1 MRNFL
6 RLESLREKYFNT
18 YEMKKMDMALISRD
32 LSYFTSLYLFCVD
45 SLMDIISEQIQ
56 MGIKGLSINFSNKI
70 YVYVKGKISTRD
82 PIKCSI
88 DFAWNSFYNIPV
100 KKMGS

>member
-1 MRNFL
+1 MKL
-6 RLESLREKYFNT
+6 GSLREKYFNT
-18 YEMKKMDMALISRD
+18 YKMKKMDMALISRD

-70 YVYVKGKISTRD
+70 SRRD
-82 PIKCSI
+82 LIKCSI
-88 DFAWNSFYNIPV
+88 DFAWNSFYNILV

>member
-1 MRNFL
+1 
-6 RLESLREKYFNT
+6 
-18 YEMKKMDMALISRD
+18 MDMALISRD

-70 YVYVKGKISTRD
+70 SRRD

-88 DFAWNSFYNIPV
+88 DFA
-100 KKMGS
+100 

>member
-1 MRNFL
+1 
-6 RLESLREKYFNT
+6 
-18 YEMKKMDMALISRD
+18 MDMALISRD

-70 YVYVKGKISTRD
+70 SRRD
-82 PIKCSI
+82 SIKCSI

-100 KKMGS
+100 KKWGAERLRVGRNTLTQNLIWIMPT

>member
-1 MRNFL
+1 MISQTVYLLKDAKFL
-6 RLESLREKYFNT
+6 KLGSLREKYFNT
-18 YEMKKMDMALISRD
+18 YKMKKMDMALISRD

-70 YVYVKGKISTRD
+70 SRRD

-88 DFAWNSFYNIPV
+88 DFA
-100 KKMGS
+100 

>member
-1 MRNFL
+1 MVYLLKDAKFL
-6 RLESLREKYFNT
+6 KLGSLREKYFNT

-56 MGIKGLSINFSNKI
+56 MGIKGLLINFSNKI
-70 YVYVKGKISTRD
+70 YVYVKGKISRRD

-88 DFAWNSFYNIPV
+88 DFA
-100 KKMGS
+100 

>member
-18 YEMKKMDMALISRD
+18 YKMKKMDMTLISRD
-32 LSYFTSLYLFCVD
+32 LSYFASLYLFCVD

-70 YVYVKGKISTRD
+70 SRRD

-88 DFAWNSFYNIPV
+88 DFA
-100 KKMGS
+100 